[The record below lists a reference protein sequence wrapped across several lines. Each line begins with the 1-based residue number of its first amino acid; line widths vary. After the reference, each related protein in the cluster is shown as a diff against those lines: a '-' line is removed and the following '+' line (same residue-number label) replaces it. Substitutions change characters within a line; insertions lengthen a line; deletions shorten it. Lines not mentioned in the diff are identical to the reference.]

1 MATIAFPALSK
12 SHTVHTHLYTYAHS
26 PPHNTIKQTILF
38 LHGFPSS
45 SFDWRNQITYFTN
58 LGYGVLVPDLL
69 GYGQPTSNNN
79 NNNNSTTSQPA
90 SLEDYKGSTMAA
102 DIIALLDHE
111 NLTEP
116 VHAVGHDIG
125 CYLLSKLA
133 NYFPSRL
140 ASVAFLGVP
149 YSPPAERVD
158 FDKINAMMKMT
169 IGFERFGY
177 IKFFISD
184 EAAGLIEEHMDSF
197 FSLFYPAD
205 PDLWVEHLGPT
216 GALEAWLRSDR
227 KAPLAPFITEEVG
240 RFFITPQSLC
250 MAAKVT
256 HLFTIQEKS
265 THRTIMRGHYR
276 SALMWYR
283 ALAGNINVDDEIK
296 AGLDPKLRQPV
307 LMMSPKASKLNPPG
321 AGEVVRRFADRLTVK
336 ELSSSGHW
344 AQLEVPGEVNE
355 ALREFFER
363 SSLDS

>member
-69 GYGQPTSNNN
+69 GYGQPTSN

-227 KAPLAPFITEEVG
+227 KAPLAPFITEE
-240 RFFITPQSLC
+240 
-250 MAAKVT
+250 
-256 HLFTIQEKS
+256 EKS

-296 AGLDPKLRQPV
+296 AGLDPKIRQPV